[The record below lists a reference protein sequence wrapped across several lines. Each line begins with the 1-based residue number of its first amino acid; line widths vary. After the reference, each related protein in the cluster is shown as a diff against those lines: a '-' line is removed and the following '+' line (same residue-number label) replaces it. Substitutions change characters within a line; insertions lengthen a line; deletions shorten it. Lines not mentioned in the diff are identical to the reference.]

1 MNAIIQPL
9 DAIFG
14 KKLPQLP
21 VSLKE
26 LIVKGA
32 PWLVIIGLI
41 VTAFSLLAIIPLV
54 MGFATIAVYGA
65 YGSMTGLFIGLII
78 AIIVGILELLAVP
91 GLFKK
96 TNAGWNFAFYAEI
109 VSLIG
114 MLISFN
120 IVSLIISGLI
130 GFYILFQIRPYYTGA
145 ALIGSAPTTPPLS

>member
-1 MNAIIQPL
+1 
-9 DAIFG
+9 
-14 KKLPQLP
+14 
-21 VSLKE
+21 
-26 LIVKGA
+26 
-32 PWLVIIGLI
+32 
-41 VTAFSLLAIIPLV
+41 
-54 MGFATIAVYGA
+54 
-65 YGSMTGLFIGLII
+65 
-78 AIIVGILELLAVP
+78 VP